1 MPAATVLTVMAI
13 EAMGGAGAGLWCALR
28 HVRRFNT
35 NNRIGILPMSH
46 PVDDDPVMASA
57 IGRCSNQWTHAES
70 RLAWIFANLTQTDI
84 VVAVTV
90 FSVFKST
97 RTQAEVL
104 KKLAKIVPFVTK
116 DLRDRLFRL
125 LKAYSALA
133 EERNQLLHNPVGRSV
148 DNEVYIM
155 LRSPNPVLGE
165 LPYHTKPIATAEI
178 DELAAKIRNLNIDL
192 TNLQHA
198 ISDARF
204 GKQ

>member
-1 MPAATVLTVMAI
+1 
-13 EAMGGAGAGLWCALR
+13 LR

-35 NNRIGILPMSH
+35 DNRIGLSAMSH
-46 PVDDDPVMASA
+46 PVDDDPIMASA

-70 RLAWIFANLTQTDI
+70 RLTWIFANLTQTDI

-116 DLRDRLFRL
+116 DLRDRLFKL

-155 LRSPNPVLGE
+155 LRSPSPVLGE
-165 LPYHTKPIATAEI
+165 LPYHTKPIAPTEI

-192 TNLQHA
+192 SNLQHA